1 MPANNSAATK
11 PFSCRAARPDQFIS
25 HDVPLS
31 HQRLL
36 AKPLRHLRNGN
47 LLALDLQFHREGA
60 MQ

>member
-1 MPANNSAATK
+1 MPANNAATR
-11 PFSCRAARPDQFIS
+11 PFSCRTARPDQFIS

-47 LLALDLQFHREGA
+47 LLALGLKFRREGA